1 MVHDPGRGFGK
12 LTRVDPIYH
21 HHLNV
26 KIKICHLEFFYVKLC
41 FYRLSKLPMDK
52 SSR

>member
-1 MVHDPGRGFGK
+1 MIKKSIFAKKKIKTNGVHDPGRGFGK

-26 KIKICHLEFFYVKLC
+26 KIKICHLEIF
-41 FYRLSKLPMDK
+41 
-52 SSR
+52 